1 MRGFLGAMSMVALM
15 GAASVASAASRSL
28 HYEPAVVELT
38 GTVVVEDH
46 YGPPN
51 FGETPEEDAKLRV
64 PMLRLDAPVDVAGD
78 PHSDTNLSSFED
90 VDQMQIVLVQGRS
103 VDGFIGKHV
112 TVTGTLAEKLEGGDF
127 TQVLITMRTIKLAR

>member
-1 MRGFLGAMSMVALM
+1 MVALM
-15 GAASVASAASRSL
+15 GLVSVANAASRSL
-28 HYEPAVVELT
+28 QYEPAVVELT

-51 FGETPEEDAKLRV
+51 FGETPQEDAKLRV
-64 PMLRLDAPVDVAGD
+64 PMLRLDASVDVAGD

-90 VDQMQIVLVQGRS
+90 VDKMQIVLTKGRS

-112 TVTGTLAEKLEGGDF
+112 TVTGTLTEQLEGGDF
-127 TQVLITMRTIKLAR
+127 TQVLITMKTIKPAR